1 MRNKPN
7 LTVVLPSYR
16 EAENLKV
23 LLPRLT
29 ATLRNIE
36 RSAEI
41 LVVDTV
47 QPLDE
52 TPEVCR
58 MYGARYINRTGGNS
72 FGAAVR
78 SGIKEAQGIFILFM
92 DADGSH
98 PPEFIP
104 NMLKYMDDYDIV
116 IASRYVEGGY
126 TENSNILIFMSRVL
140 NIIYAAVLNIRC
152 NDVSNSFKLYRADLL
167 KKLELYCDNFD
178 IVEEM
183 IYKICRASDNNTKII
198 EVPFTFKK
206 RMFGDTKRNLILF
219 TMTYIITLLKLRF
232 GR

>member
-1 MRNKPN
+1 MQNKPN

-16 EAENLKV
+16 EAENLKL
-23 LLPRLT
+23 LLPRLS
-29 ATLRNIE
+29 ATLSKMERN
-36 RSAEI
+36 AEI

-58 MYGARYINRTGGNS
+58 MNGTKYMNRTSGNS

-78 SGIKEAQGIFILFM
+78 MGIKEAQGIFILFM

-104 NMLKYMDDYDIV
+104 KLYQHREDYDIV
-116 IASRYVEGGY
+116 IASRYIDGGF
-126 TENSNILIFMSRVL
+126 TENSRLLILMSRAI
-140 NIIYAAVLNIRC
+140 NIIYSLVLNLQC
-152 NDVSNSFKLYRADLL
+152 KDVSNSFKLYRASLL
-167 KKLELYCDNFD
+167 KKEEFYSNNFD
-178 IVEEM
+178 IVEE
-183 IYKICRASDNNTKII
+183 ILFKIKKKNHDLKIL

-206 RMFGDTKRNLILF
+206 RMYGKTKRRLLLF
-219 TMTYIITLLKLRF
+219 AITYIFTLLKLRF
-232 GR
+232 RK

>member
-1 MRNKPN
+1 MQNKPN

-29 ATLRNIE
+29 DTLRNVE
-36 RSAEI
+36 RGAEI

-47 QPLDE
+47 QPFDE

-72 FGAAVR
+72 FGNAVR
-78 SGIKEAQGIFILFM
+78 LGIKEAQGLFILFM

-98 PPEFIP
+98 PPEFIA
-104 NMLKYMDDYDIV
+104 NLYQYREAYDIV
-116 IASRYVEGGY
+116 VASRYIEGGF
-126 TENSNILIFMSRVL
+126 TENSKSLVFMSRLV
-140 NIIYAAVLNIRC
+140 NIIYATVLNIRC

-183 IYKICRASDNNTKII
+183 IYKICKGSNNTKIK

-206 RMFGDTKRNLILF
+206 RMFGDSKRNLILF